1 MAKWKFA
8 DQMSFLKPFMKD
20 KRRVTPFQFC
30 DSFGKEEESCGD
42 DTEGN
47 RECTDSGE
55 VSTGNSQH
63 DTFNTMNNFNTDYWS
78 LISKK
83 EEISQTAN
91 EVTGQSLMKYIL
103 EQKNKEEK
111 SNQDPVDIFF
121 AGIAATVKSFN
132 PTDQHI
138 IKRQIFQL
146 VSDMEG
152 KYVNP

>member
-1 MAKWKFA
+1 MTKWKFE

-20 KRRVTPFQFC
+20 KPRVTLFQFC
-30 DSFGKEEESCGD
+30 DSFGKEEESCVD

-55 VSTGNSQH
+55 VSTGNSQQ
-63 DTFNTMNNFNTDYWS
+63 DTFNTDYWS

-103 EQKNKEEK
+103 EQKNKEEEY
-111 SNQDPVDIFF
+111 NQDPVDIFF
-121 AGIAATVKSFN
+121 AGIAATVKLFN

-152 KYVNP
+152 KYIHP

>member
-1 MAKWKFA
+1 MAKWKFEE
-8 DQMSFLKPFMKD
+8 QMSFLKPFMKD
-20 KRRVTPFQFC
+20 KPRVTPFQFC
-30 DSFGKEEESCGD
+30 DSFGKEEESCSD
-42 DTEGN
+42 DIEGN
-47 RECTDSGE
+47 RECADSDE
-55 VSTGNSQH
+55 VSTGNSQQ

-132 PTDQHI
+132 PIDQHI

>member
-1 MAKWKFA
+1 MAKWKFE

-20 KRRVTPFQFC
+20 KPRVTPFQFC
-30 DSFGKEEESCGD
+30 DSVGKEEESCDD

-47 RECTDSGE
+47 HECTDSGE
-55 VSTGNSQH
+55 VSTGNSQQ
-63 DTFNTMNNFNTDYWS
+63 DTFNTDYWS

-91 EVTGQSLMKYIL
+91 VVTDQSLMKYIL

-132 PTDQHI
+132 PTDQHV